1 MANRSPLDGGRAL
14 AAVALIGW
22 LGWPVGVTAEADG
35 GAAARPADGAAAE
48 KVEGIE
54 QIEEIQAVEE
64 VEVVEPAS
72 AAAAPAGFGW
82 AEALGRLHPLAVHL
96 PIGWLLAL
104 LLFDLGGLVF
114 GRPGLERAG
123 LWLVV
128 LSAAA
133 ALPAVLSGLLRAAE
147 LGARGAGG
155 PLLVD
160 HRNWMLATAALV
172 VIAAGLRLGR
182 RNRLPGPWRWAYLGL
197 IAVACGALIW
207 GGHLGGQL
215 VYGQDFLKLP
225 A

>member
-1 MANRSPLDGGRAL
+1 MAYRSPLAGGRAL

-22 LGWPVGVTAEADG
+22 LGWPGGPALAAGADTANG
-35 GAAARPADGAAAE
+35 GAAGRPADGAAAE
-48 KVEGIE
+48 E
-54 QIEEIQAVEE
+54 IEEI
-64 VEVVEPAS
+64 EVVEPAG
-72 AAAAPAGFGW
+72 AAAAPAGFDW
-82 AEALGRLHPLAVHL
+82 ADALGRLHPLAVHL

-104 LLFDLGGLVF
+104 LLFDLGGLAF

-123 LWLVV
+123 LWLVL

-133 ALPAVLSGLLRAAE
+133 AVPAVISGLLRAAE
-147 LGARGAGG
+147 LGDRGAGG

-172 VIAAGLRLGR
+172 VAAAGLRLGR
-182 RNRLPGPWRWAYLGL
+182 GNRLDGPWRWVYLGL
-197 IAVACGALIW
+197 IAVGCGALIW